1 LEKLINIVRFFALA
15 LVVAGWGLSMYF
27 MLQAGQE
34 NPSKLLMAMFALW
47 VSLPFITLLMMERM
61 TSSWV
66 PPSRLFLY
74 ALMEVVTILSA
85 IVYSGLVTF
94 EGRPNAF
101 VFLVVPGLSLVII
114 AAAYMALS
122 RLNSPKL

>member
-27 MLQAGQE
+27 MLQAGQG
-34 NPSKLLMAMFALW
+34 NPSKLLLAMFALW

-66 PPSRLFLY
+66 PQSRLFLY
-74 ALMEVVTILSA
+74 ALMEAVTILSVVA
-85 IVYSGLVTF
+85 YSGLVTF
-94 EGRPNAF
+94 EGRPTAF
-101 VFLVVPGLSLVII
+101 VFLVVPGLSLAII
-114 AAAYMALS
+114 AVAYMALN
-122 RLNSPKL
+122 RLNQQKP